1 MKQALIITSFGT
13 SVPEARTSITAV
25 EQALAAAAP
34 GYLWGRAF
42 TSPTI
47 RQILSQRGEYIP
59 SLTEALEQLRQDG
72 VERVVIQPTH
82 LLYGKEYDKLSAEA
96 AAMADCFS
104 ALTVGRPLLSNS
116 QDIQAF
122 ALALTK
128 DHPAVENEAVVFM
141 GHGTDHFAN
150 MAYPA
155 LQTALH
161 LAGREDILIGTV
173 EGWPGLEDLL
183 RQLASGGPRRINL
196 LPLMLVAGDHAR
208 TDMAVDWKG
217 RLEQAGHRVSCR
229 FTGLGE
235 LPWVQAMYKE
245 RLTDILSG

>member
-217 RLEQAGHRVSCR
+217 RLEHAGHRVSCR